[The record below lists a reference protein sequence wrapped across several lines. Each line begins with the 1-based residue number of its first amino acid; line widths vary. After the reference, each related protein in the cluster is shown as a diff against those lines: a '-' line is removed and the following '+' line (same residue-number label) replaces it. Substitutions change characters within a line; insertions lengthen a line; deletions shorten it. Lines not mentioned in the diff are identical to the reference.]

1 MHFPSYIFQT
11 KSSDVRIQ
19 RKRSHGSTPGHL
31 VGPRGA
37 DGSFLT
43 FKEAPAKL
51 VEAREHGQATLQCS
65 AAGSPA
71 PSLTWY
77 KDGAPVIKVTFLK
90 FFKIL
95 SDWLQKKEDQAYN
108 SFTI

>member
-1 MHFPSYIFQT
+1 MVSF
-11 KSSDVRIQ
+11 
-19 RKRSHGSTPGHL
+19 L
-31 VGPRGA
+31 GA

-51 VEAREHGQATLQCS
+51 VEAREHGQAILRCS

-77 KDGAPVIKVTFLK
+77 KNGEPLVKVRKLK
-90 FFKIL
+90 I
-95 SDWLQKKEDQAYN
+95 
-108 SFTI
+108 

>member
-1 MHFPSYIFQT
+1 M
-11 KSSDVRIQ
+11 
-19 RKRSHGSTPGHL
+19 GA
-31 VGPRGA
+31 RGV
-37 DGSFLT
+37 DGGFLT

-77 KDGAPVIKVTFLK
+77 KDGAPVIKVFISLITMFGTI
-90 FFKIL
+90 FGRIL
-95 SDWLQKKEDQAYN
+95 GTQCPRTDLGKR
-108 SFTI
+108 F

>member
-1 MHFPSYIFQT
+1 M
-11 KSSDVRIQ
+11 
-19 RKRSHGSTPGHL
+19 GA
-31 VGPRGA
+31 RGV
-37 DGSFLT
+37 DGGFLT

-77 KDGAPVIKVTFLK
+77 KDGAPVIKVFTY
-90 FFKIL
+90 FFNFGTIFSQFFDK
-95 SDWLQKKEDQAYN
+95 LQKQK
-108 SFTI
+108 T

>member
-1 MHFPSYIFQT
+1 M
-11 KSSDVRIQ
+11 
-19 RKRSHGSTPGHL
+19 GA
-31 VGPRGA
+31 RGV
-37 DGSFLT
+37 DGGFLT

-77 KDGAPVIKVTFLK
+77 KDGAPVIKVFIYLITIFERILGRVLGR
-90 FFKIL
+90 FF
-95 SDWLQKKEDQAYN
+95 W
-108 SFTI
+108 

>member
-1 MHFPSYIFQT
+1 M
-11 KSSDVRIQ
+11 
-19 RKRSHGSTPGHL
+19 GA
-31 VGPRGA
+31 RGV
-37 DGSFLT
+37 DGGFLT

-77 KDGAPVIKVTFLK
+77 KDGAPVIKVSDHDFWDDFLAI
-90 FFKIL
+90 F
-95 SDWLQKKEDQAYN
+95 
-108 SFTI
+108 

>member
-1 MHFPSYIFQT
+1 M
-11 KSSDVRIQ
+11 
-19 RKRSHGSTPGHL
+19 GA
-31 VGPRGA
+31 RGV
-37 DGSFLT
+37 DGGFLT

-77 KDGAPVIKVTFLK
+77 KDGAPVIKVFLCTN
-90 FFKIL
+90 FG
-95 SDWLQKKEDQAYN
+95 
-108 SFTI
+108 TIFRTIFDAIYRTNFGSIFQGLLG